1 MKKVFAYSAIVLLL
15 ATAVARNKTD
25 SAISGDGQIRFALTS
40 PETRALVENVN
51 DLQATQTI
59 KVFDLLGGANYFDAD
74 ETVSYSGGAW
84 NFDSG
89 KGYTWKAGTHK
100 FFGYT
105 NEAGTFADGVLTVSK
120 TLTTADANQVDIVY
134 SNIVSKTAEQAKA
147 DNYKAVTLNMSHL
160 FSAVAISL
168 KNATSAPV
176 TVKSVTTNIPN
187 QGSATIS
194 YAGDEPVVTP
204 GEVTQDGQFIVG
216 TALSNV
222 EVAANGI
229 VDVLGQAAA
238 TEDTYW
244 LVWPQTLAKGDVKV
258 TVSYTMNNKD
268 YDDVEVSLP
277 ATPEGGWARGNK
289 YLYTLNIYPTEVQL
303 IFKVQPWDQQTQTIN
318 TATGSINMSNVTWM
332 NSKVFVGDVLEN
344 TLYISRYSVYMYK
357 NAYLAVPQYYEED
370 EYAEDGTTIIHKQG
384 DPILDDEGN
393 QTYEKG
399 SAYPQTY
406 VPAQGYFT
414 VNYPSS
420 GLFLITLIQAA
431 YWNNPVPEGM
441 YEIWIYDD
449 STKAFRPMK
458 PAGETITNNTVYFQ
472 VRATSNVPATHEE
485 YRAQV
490 DIFFKPTGGTEWISA
505 YSEVR
510 ANYACVIPAVN

>member
-15 ATAVARNKTD
+15 AAAVACNKTD

-40 PETRALVENVN
+40 PETRALVESVD
-51 DLQATQTI
+51 DLKANQSI
-59 KVFDLLGGANYFDAD
+59 KVFDFLDGTNYFDANESVTYKNGNWVYD
-74 ETVSYSGGAW
+74 TG
-84 NFDSG
+84 N
-89 KGYTWKAGTHK
+89 GYTWKTGSHT

-105 NEAGTFADGVLTVSK
+105 KDNACSISGKLVTVSK
-120 TLTTADANQVDIVY
+120 TLHASADEADIVY
-134 SNIVSKTAEQAKA
+134 SNIVTKTAAQAKE
-147 DNYKAVTLNMSHL
+147 DNYAAVGLNMDHL
-160 FSAVAISL
+160 FAAVAITL
-168 KNATSAPV
+168 KNATSSAV

-187 QGSATIS
+187 KGSATIDYS
-194 YAGDEPVVTP
+194 GETPAVTWNA
-204 GEVTQDGQFIVG
+204 VSQDGQYITA
-216 TALSNV
+216 TALANA
-222 EVAANGI
+222 EVAADGL
-229 VDVLGQAAA
+229 VDVLAQAAA
-238 TEDTYW
+238 TADGYW
-244 LVWPQTLAKGDVKV
+244 LVWPQTHAKGDLKV

-268 YDDVEVSLP
+268 YDAEVSLP
-277 ATPEGGWARGNK
+277 ATPEGGWLAGHK

-303 IFKVQPWDQQTQTIN
+303 TFKVQPWDQQTQTIN

-344 TLYISRYSVYMYK
+344 TLNNSRYSVYMYK
-357 NAYLAVPQYYEED
+357 DAYLAVPQYYEED

>member
-1 MKKVFAYSAIVLLL
+1 MKQVFAYSAIVLLL
-15 ATAVARNKTD
+15 ATAVACNKTD

-51 DLQATQTI
+51 DLQANQTI
-59 KVFDLLGGANYFDAD
+59 KVFDLLGSANYFDAD

-105 NEAGTFADGVLTVSK
+105 NEAGTFADGVFTVSK

-204 GEVTQDGQFIVG
+204 GAVTQSGQYIAG

-222 EVAANGI
+222 EVAADGI

-332 NSKVFVGDVLEN
+332 NSVVRLTPNGEEVN
-344 TLYISRYSVYMYK
+344 TVVNSAYSVYMYH
-357 NAYLAVPQYYEED
+357 NAYVKNSTTGAWEQRTGYY
-370 EYAEDGTTIIHKQG
+370 
-384 DPILDDEGN
+384 
-393 QTYEKG
+393 
-399 SAYPQTY
+399 
-406 VPAQGYFT
+406 PAQGFFT
-414 VNYPSS
+414 VNYPNA
-420 GLFLITLIQAA
+420 GLYKIGLIPMPIYGVTEID
-431 YWNNPVPEGM
+431 ESK
-441 YEIWIYDD
+441 YEIYIYRP
-449 STKAFRPMK
+449 STQTWTAQS
-458 PAGETITNNTVYFQ
+458 ATGETISNDTVYFQ
-472 VRATSNVPATHEE
+472 VRASSNQDG
-485 YRAQV
+485 AQHKAYI
-490 DIFFKPTGGTEWISA
+490 DIWFKADGSDEWVSA
-505 YSEVR
+505 QSEVR
-510 ANYACVIPAVN
+510 ANYALTIPATN